1 MFQLPV
7 YVGQTVS
14 LFPSFILEELDRRA
28 HRVHPQ
34 LKHMVKIEVLST
46 VEVVQAQVSVSYK
59 QFFL

>member
-46 VEVVQAQVSVSYK
+46 VEVVPAQVPV
-59 QFFL
+59 